1 VKPRGSGLSLAR
13 AGARRRGF
21 YLGSIPQVAAGYFW
35 DPASASGS
43 ALASFALPEGSGRT
57 THNMI
62 TPAVET
68 APAIGTINGQ
78 AVITYTNQAAADD
91 LARTAATT
99 RGWTGE
105 TYFAAWF
112 NMATA
117 AGFVFGHYRTAQ
129 NFAVQFNAGDV
140 RVYGHDGTALREY
153 RFPVPPGGYAAGPF
167 FCEAAFVPSAG
178 ATNRLQLWYG
188 LAAQTPS
195 VTASMGA
202 SLQDSSEVLT
212 FGGTAGDATALNI
225 TATFSH
231 GVAVLAS
238 GIPSAADR
246 ARFMAH
252 KRLA

>member
-1 VKPRGSGLSLAR
+1 V
-13 AGARRRGF
+13 
-21 YLGSIPQVAAGYFW
+21 PQISAGYFW
-35 DPASASGS
+35 DPA
-43 ALASFALPEGSGRT
+43 FATGGDAAGFLLPEGNGKT
-57 THNMI
+57 TRNMI
-62 TPAVET
+62 TPTVDT
-68 APAIGTINGQ
+68 APAIGSVNSQ

-105 TYFAAWF
+105 TYFATWF
-112 NMATA
+112 NMAA
-117 AGFVFGHYRTAQ
+117 ACGFAFGHYRTAQ

-202 SLQDSSEVLT
+202 TLQDSAEIVT
-212 FGGTAGDATALNI
+212 FAGTAADASALNI

-231 GVAVLAS
+231 GVAVLAP
-238 GIPSAADR
+238 GLPSAADR
-246 ARFMAH
+246 AKFMAY